1 MSSLRRV
8 ILLTIFCLSLFVDA
22 FTNKWSDHFLDS
34 IGTDFHQPAS
44 IVPWVLTA
52 YSLNFGS
59 FLLLAGRVSDIYEPK
74 PVFVSG
80 LFLIGVLGIGA
91 GFIGT
96 IIGLIV
102 LRALQGIGAAMTIPS
117 ATTMLTAAFTTL

>member
-1 MSSLRRV
+1 AYNAVSL
-8 ILLTIFCLSLFVDA
+8 TFVY
-22 FTNKWSDHFLDS
+22 
-34 IGTDFHQPAS
+34 
-44 IVPWVLTA
+44 VPQ
-52 YSLNFGS
+52 
-59 FLLLAGRVSDIYEPK
+59 AGRVSDIYEPK